1 MSTLDDSV
9 TPPLSQGVGY
19 GIICGVGAL
28 FALGMWWVSRMLGK
42 FQNEVQG
49 SEMFMTA
56 KRSINTGLIASAV
69 VSGWTIAAT
78 LLTSTAWTYEF
89 GVSGAYFYGAGAS
102 IQIFVFAVSA
112 IELKRRAP
120 GAHTFMEVSK
130 LRYGTTGHWIQ
141 IIYSTMYQVIN
152 CVNILVGGS
161 EVFEA
166 LTGMSPI
173 AGCFLLP
180 VGVVIYTL
188 TGGIKATILTDYTH
202 TIIIYALV
210 LTGLFVV
217 YSSSSLIG
225 SADAMYELL
234 KEAAVRSPVP
244 NNAGGEYL
252 TMSSQSGILL
262 GVVFWCAVFGTT
274 VDVQLYQKAIAANPA
289 ATLPGY
295 LIGALAWFCIPFC
308 LATTFGLACRAL
320 ENTPGFPTYPRPM
333 TATEI
338 SSGLSLP
345 YAAIALMGKGGGAFV
360 LLMTFMACTSGFS
373 ADLVAVSSVFV
384 YDIYGTYINP
394 NATGGR
400 LVKLSHLA
408 CIVWTL
414 CMSVIATGIT
424 QTTIGVNYLVTC
436 MGVFTCSC
444 VFPMYS
450 TVLWKAQNKAAIA
463 IAPPL
468 GSITAIASWLGSAY
482 ALEGSVTVATTS
494 QTLPLVIGNS
504 VSLISGALYS
514 IILTYA
520 VGSQNFDWEILKA
533 GVRVIDDSDVAGVTE
548 EQLKQQLAVEHL
560 SPQDERA
567 LYRGKIIGSLMAIGL
582 CLVFIVL
589 IPLPMY
595 FTYYVFSQHFFRA
608 WVAITFIIA
617 WIATLVI
624 LIMPLYQGRH
634 SLKLFLHYIS
644 GSRIDAL
651 APKAVPEDLS
661 RDPSLDSEANEK
673 RGGTFM
679 EKRSGTVEVQPAEGK
694 D

>member
-1 MSTLDDSV
+1 MSALADSI

-28 FALGMWWVSRMLGK
+28 FAIGMWWVSKMLGT

-56 KRSINTGLIASAV
+56 KRSVNTGLVASAV

-89 GVSGAYFYGAGAS
+89 GISGAYFYGAGAC

-130 LRYGTTGHWIQ
+130 LRYGTAGHWIQ
-141 IIYSTMYQVIN
+141 IIYSTMYQIIN

-161 EVFEA
+161 EVFAA
-166 LTGMSPI
+166 LTGMNVI

-188 TGGIKATILTDYTH
+188 SGGIKATILTDYTH
-202 TIIIYALV
+202 TIIIYALI

-225 SADAMYELL
+225 SADAMFELL
-234 KEAAVRSPVP
+234 KEAAVRAPVA

-252 TMSSQSGILL
+252 TMNSQSGILL
-262 GVVFWCAVFGTT
+262 GVIFWCAVFGTT

-333 TATEI
+333 SATEI

-360 LLMTFMACTSGFS
+360 LLLTFMACTSGFS

-384 YDIYGTYINP
+384 YDVYGTYINP
-394 NATGGR
+394 KATGGR
-400 LVKLSHLA
+400 LVKLSHVTV
-408 CIVWTL
+408 IVWSL
-414 CMSVIATGIT
+414 CMSIIATGIT

-450 TVLWKAQNKAAIA
+450 TVLWRAQNKWAIVL
-463 IAPPL
+463 APPL

-482 ALEGSVTVATTS
+482 ALEGAVTINSTS
-494 QTLPLVIGNS
+494 QTYPLVIGNA
-504 VSLISGALYS
+504 VSLIAGVVYS
-514 IILTYA
+514 VILTYLL
-520 VGSQNFDWEILKA
+520 GPQNFDWEILKN
-533 GVRVIDDSDVAGVTE
+533 GVKVIDDSDVAGLTE
-548 EQLKQQLAVEHL
+548 EQLQQQLAGEHL
-560 SPQDERA
+560 TPHEERT
-567 LYRGKIIGSLMAIGL
+567 LYRGKIIGTAMAVGL
-582 CLVFIVL
+582 CLLFVVL

-595 FTYYVFSQHFFRA
+595 FTHYIFSKHFFRG
-608 WVAITFIIA
+608 WVAITFLIA

-634 SLKLFLHYIS
+634 TLKTFYHFVR
-644 GSRIDAL
+644 GSRGHNL
-651 APKAVPEDLS
+651 AQKDGAESRTSTVDFEGHEKGIEKSGGAVDVRAADDRS
-661 RDPSLDSEANEK
+661 DS
-673 RGGTFM
+673 
-679 EKRSGTVEVQPAEGK
+679 
-694 D
+694 